1 MPNQDSTECPVAR
14 TLSVIGSSWT
24 CLILRD
30 FFLHGP
36 RRFQQL
42 QDSLDGIAPTT
53 LSERLRTLEENGVV
67 ERRFYSMSPPRAE
80 YVLTAKGRDLGPI
93 VGAMRSWGASTRADR
108 ALMTRGRWAV
118 LRSRTHSKCTAISEA
133 SAGRRALPHAAW
145 RSRG

>member
-1 MPNQDSTECPVAR
+1 MRAAPNQMRPSAMVIR
-14 TLSVIGSSWT
+14 ISVIGSSWT
-24 CLILRD
+24 CLILCD

-42 QDSLDGIAPTT
+42 QDSLKGIAPNT

-93 VGAMRSWGASTRADR
+93 VRAMRDWGRKYGVDSS
-108 ALMTRGRWAV
+108 M
-118 LRSRTHSKCTAISEA
+118 S
-133 SAGRRALPHAAW
+133 
-145 RSRG
+145 

>member
-1 MPNQDSTECPVAR
+1 MPKQKPAPAEGPVAY

-30 FFLHGP
+30 LLQHGA
-36 RRFQQL
+36 RRFQDL

-53 LSERLRTLEENGVV
+53 LSERLRTLEQHGVV

-93 VGAMRSWGASTRADR
+93 VAAMRTWGRKHTR
-108 ALMTRGRWAV
+108 
-118 LRSRTHSKCTAISEA
+118 
-133 SAGRRALPHAAW
+133 
-145 RSRG
+145 